1 MRCSKGSIF
10 TGITPA
16 GAGKRVRGAASAS
29 GAADHPRGCGEK
41 SCDRKTPVLK
51 VGSPPRVRGKDLW
64 GEDYENPVRITPAG
78 AGKSSTEERGAETGE
93 DHPRGCGEKSQK
105 IEKPRKHRGS
115 PPRVRGK
122 VSSIKKWRCNARITP
137 AGAGKS
143 PFSSSVAFSER
154 DHPRGCGEKSY
165 TAIVRQEAEG
175 SPPRVRGKD
184 RRALSA
190 VFAGRITPAGAGKS
204 HHSNR
209 AR

>member
-64 GEDYENPVRITPAG
+64 GEDYENPFRITPAG
-78 AGKSSTEERGAETGE
+78 AGKRSLCCQKAMNYW
-93 DHPRGCGEKSQK
+93 DHPRGCGEKDWLPH
-105 IEKPRKHRGS
+105 PRRNKGGS

-122 VSSIKKWRCNARITP
+122 VPQRNAAQKRARITP

-143 PFSSSVAFSER
+143 P
-154 DHPRGCGEKSY
+154 K
-165 TAIVRQEAEG
+165 
-175 SPPRVRGKD
+175 K
-184 RRALSA
+184 
-190 VFAGRITPAGAGKS
+190 
-204 HHSNR
+204 
-209 AR
+209 